1 MTTADDPA
9 RWLRRACASGPQVHQ
24 YIPGRFSALLAS
36 CPACR
41 PDAKRHRDPC
51 CAEHS
56 ESRRIVIQ
64 ERSKGKPLI
73 DRRTSPL
80 EGRRGLV
87 LAATRA
93 AFFLAALFCVLTPGR
108 GAAAEPRPF
117 LATPDELTAA
127 LDTLEGADLV
137 VLADPGR
144 RPARLRLATRVAAS
158 VGHVRAMLVDLA
170 AYRSALPAL
179 RRLEF
184 EAADSRHATTGRT
197 AEGMVVWELEV
208 PLWNLEGKLWL
219 QPTPTGANLI
229 VMEGDFSPGLVR
241 LSATPEPAGTTLLLI
256 DASANLRDVNW
267 ITRRMVK
274 RNPLA
279 EPGLAA
285 ASFYVMLRALRL
297 QAERVGDAQDGR
309 RRPATAPSPP
319 KLSELDG
326 GRLSR
331 LASAGFQVPALL
343 AAVRSRENGRLALVQ
358 VLASSR
364 LAAGVAAVLVAQPQ
378 TWQALPGWRKLS
390 LAKPVG
396 ECSSVACW
404 KLDTSFPFLDL
415 DATWKIGT
423 QPWRALS
430 VAGACQGAAMGLDLF
445 PIGTVTATVLSLY
458 PRLDKAG
465 YVPRKSIESE
475 PLLEHGLS
483 LGVAL
488 VDAITLVRALDAN
501 VR

>member
-1 MTTADDPA
+1 LT
-9 RWLRRACASGPQVHQ
+9 
-24 YIPGRFSALLAS
+24 
-36 CPACR
+36 
-41 PDAKRHRDPC
+41 
-51 CAEHS
+51 
-56 ESRRIVIQ
+56 
-64 ERSKGKPLI
+64 
-73 DRRTSPL
+73 
-80 EGRRGLV
+80 LV
-87 LAATRA
+87 SAATRT
-93 AFFLAALFCVLTPGR
+93 AFLLAALFCVLVPGSG
-108 GAAAEPRPF
+108 GAAESRPP
-117 LATPDELTAA
+117 LATPDELSAA
-127 LDTLEGADLV
+127 LDALGDADVV
-137 VLADPGR
+137 VLADPSR

-158 VGHVRAMLVDLA
+158 VDHVRAMLKDLA

-184 EAADSRHATTGRT
+184 EAADERRGGRPL
-197 AEGMVVWELEV
+197 EGLVVWELEV

-241 LSATPEPAGTTLLLI
+241 LSATPEPAGTTLLSI

-309 RRPATAPSPP
+309 RGPATAPSPP
-319 KLSELDG
+319 ALSELDG

-331 LASAGFQVPALL
+331 LAGAGLQPPTLL
-343 AAVRSRENGRLALVQ
+343 AAVRSRGSGRLALVQ
-358 VLASSR
+358 VLALSR
-364 LAAGVAAVLVAQPQ
+364 LAVDAAAGLVAQPQ
-378 TWQALPGWRKLS
+378 IWQALPGWRKLS
-390 LAKPVG
+390 LAKPAG
-396 ECSSVACW
+396 ECSSATCW

-423 QPWRALS
+423 QPWRGLAI
-430 VAGACQGAAMGLDLF
+430 AGACQGAAMGLDLIPF
-445 PIGTVTATVLSLY
+445 GAVTATVLSLY

-475 PLLEHGLS
+475 PLLEHGLA
-483 LGVAL
+483 LGVAM

>member
-1 MTTADDPA
+1 
-9 RWLRRACASGPQVHQ
+9 
-24 YIPGRFSALLAS
+24 
-36 CPACR
+36 
-41 PDAKRHRDPC
+41 
-51 CAEHS
+51 
-56 ESRRIVIQ
+56 
-64 ERSKGKPLI
+64 LI
-73 DRRTSPL
+73 
-80 EGRRGLV
+80 
-87 LAATRA
+87 
-93 AFFLAALFCVLTPGR
+93 CVLLPGS
-108 GAAAEPRPF
+108 GAAAESQPS
-117 LATPDELTAA
+117 LATSDELTAA

-137 VLADPGR
+137 VLPDPGR
-144 RPARLRLATRVAAS
+144 RPARLRLAARVAAP

-184 EAADSRHATTGRT
+184 EALDKRQAASGRPP
-197 AEGMVVWELEV
+197 EGMVVWELEV

-219 QPTPTGANLI
+219 QPTSTGADLI
-229 VMEGDFSPGLVR
+229 VMQGDFSPGLVR
-241 LSATPEPAGTTLLLI
+241 LSATPEPAGTTLLSI

-297 QAERVGDAQDGR
+297 QAERVGDAPDGR
-309 RRPATAPSPP
+309 RRPANPPSPP
-319 KLSELDG
+319 ELSELDG

-331 LASAGFQVPALL
+331 LASAGLQAPALL
-343 AAVRSRENGRLALVQ
+343 AAVRSRGNGRLALVQ
-358 VLASSR
+358 VLALSR
-364 LAAGVAAVLVAQPQ
+364 LPAGAAAGLVAQPQ
-378 TWQALPGWRKLS
+378 TWQALPGWRKVS
-390 LAKPVG
+390 LAKPAG
-396 ECSSVACW
+396 DCSSATCW
-404 KLDTSFPFLDL
+404 ELDTSFPFLDL
-415 DATWKIGT
+415 DATWKIGA

-430 VAGACQGAAMGLDLF
+430 VAGACRGAAMGLDLF
-445 PIGTVTATVLSLY
+445 PSGAVTATVLSLY

-475 PLLEHGLS
+475 PLLEHGLA